1 MQRTQCCQQLNN
13 YALDVGGSLPTLK
26 ESEVAVGK
34 FPLVAKVT
42 AASRTDAADVERPRP
57 WDDAAAFVPD
67 RSLYEPMTKGQS
79 ATDWLQNTHEE
90 PQTFDDFREM
100 TDTQSLSAARTA
112 PLSVRILPIG
122 DMTRHFATPPPD
134 DELRTLRSFLDM
146 FFCGRLEA
154 LVLPAAD
161 VREDL
166 QTRSVRSSPARQAK
180 RPKLKVEV
188 ATPPPQ
194 TPNIGAEEEEE
205 MLHLGCC
212 WLGPRRAK
220 IHHRVSPAL
229 GANKHRQLSV
239 SSLLGVLCKIRE
251 SNRFREAHSASTIML
266 GITHEDLFFD
276 AAVDIFS
283 AGYSWSSA
291 RLAVVSCARYDPLI
305 EFSEQEWHKW
315 TLKKCKLSPKCAAK
329 QMLWRGLRCCAHELC
344 HVLGMTHCVH
354 FRCLMNGT
362 GSVQEEDRGPT
373 HLCCVCLRKL
383 CYACNINPRNRYVG
397 LLAWFRQHEWL
408 EEERWVAR
416 WLAQYDTRLSRETCR
431 VDRTC
436 VRRRWRDLSRGLPRL

>member
-1 MQRTQCCQQLNN
+1 MG
-13 YALDVGGSLPTLK
+13 GGSLPTLK

-194 TPNIGAEEEEE
+194 TPNI
-205 MLHLGCC
+205 
-212 WLGPRRAK
+212 
-220 IHHRVSPAL
+220 
-229 GANKHRQLSV
+229 
-239 SSLLGVLCKIRE
+239 
-251 SNRFREAHSASTIML
+251 
-266 GITHEDLFFD
+266 D
-276 AAVDIFS
+276 AAP
-283 AGYSWSSA
+283 W
-291 RLAVVSCARYDPLI
+291 L
-305 EFSEQEWHKW
+305 
-315 TLKKCKLSPKCAAK
+315 
-329 QMLWRGLRCCAHELC
+329 
-344 HVLGMTHCVH
+344 
-354 FRCLMNGT
+354 
-362 GSVQEEDRGPT
+362 
-373 HLCCVCLRKL
+373 
-383 CYACNINPRNRYVG
+383 
-397 LLAWFRQHEWL
+397 LLAWAPQGEDSPPCFACFGCQQASPAQREFLARGALQDQGVEPIPRGTQCQHNN
-408 EEERWVAR
+408 AR
-416 WLAQYDTRLSRETCR
+416 HHP
-431 VDRTC
+431 
-436 VRRRWRDLSRGLPRL
+436 RGLVL